1 MLRERM
7 NANVKQDTMIYLVQ
21 IHFKAEFV
29 QVKNK
34 LLNSCGTYLEI
45 DLFTHPAFHSFS
57 NFSNNY

>member
-34 LLNSCGTYLEI
+34 LLNSCGTRLKI
-45 DLFTHPAFHSFS
+45 FGD
-57 NFSNNY
+57 